1 MPLKVKILKGEFRDS
16 VVLMRISNR
25 IKALDGVEESAVL
38 MATDLNKQ
46 YLKEVGLY
54 TPEIDAA
61 GPNDLVIAVKGVNID
76 EALSTA
82 MEALAGMREEAE
94 AYYPTLSSALEEF
107 KANLAVISVPGE
119 YASMVAEEA
128 LSRGLN
134 VFLFSSGVP
143 VEEEVRL
150 KRLAQERGL
159 LLMGPDCGTAIL
171 DGYAIGFGNKV
182 PRGDIGIV
190 SAAGTGLQEVST
202 LIALMG
208 GGISQAYGTGG
219 RDLHE
224 EVGGITMAQCI
235 KLLAED
241 PQTKA
246 IVLISK
252 PPSKAALEKI
262 VKETQ
267 RTSKPVIA
275 CFIGAKNV
283 GDRIIYVETLE
294 GAAIKALE
302 AVGSGRVELL
312 GLNREEYESLARL
325 EYEKLS
331 PGQRYIRGL
340 YSGGTLAHEAIYLM
354 EKHGFKVYSNIH
366 PDTDYR
372 LDNPWES
379 KEHTIIDMGTEEF
392 VLGRPHPMIDPTLRT
407 RRIVQEASDSSVAVI
422 LLDVIL
428 GYGAH
433 PDPADEIARAVAE
446 ARKKA
451 EAEKRYL
458 AFVAHVCGTQQDPQD
473 LDEQVRKLEKEG
485 VIVIPSNAQAVK
497 MSMLIAGKGG
507 IGGE

>member
-1 MPLKVKILKGEFRDS
+1 MKILKGEFRDS
-16 VVLMRISNR
+16 VLLMRISNM
-25 IKALDGVEESAVL
+25 IKKLDGVEESAVL

-54 TPEIDAA
+54 TPEVDDA
-61 GPNDLVIAVKGVNID
+61 GPNDLVIAVRGVNI
-76 EALSTA
+76 EKALEKA
-82 MEALAGMREEAE
+82 MEALSGIDREAE
-94 AYYPTLSSALEEF
+94 AYYPTLSAALEEF
-107 KANLAVISVPGE
+107 EANLAVISVPGE
-119 YASMVAEEA
+119 YASIVAEEA
-128 LSRGLN
+128 LNKGLN

-150 KRLAQERGL
+150 KRLAREKGL
-159 LLMGPDCGTAIL
+159 LLMGPDCGTAII
-171 DGYAIGFGNKV
+171 DGYAIGFGNRV
-182 PRGDIGIV
+182 PRGNIGIV

-224 EVGGITMAQCI
+224 NVGGITMTQCI

-241 PQTKA
+241 PQTEA
-246 IVLISK
+246 IILISK
-252 PPSKAALEKI
+252 PPSETALEKI

-267 RTSKPVIA
+267 RIGKPVIA
-275 CFIGAKNV
+275 CFIGAKNK
-283 GDRIIYVETLE
+283 GGKITSVETLE
-294 GAAIKALE
+294 EAAITALK
-302 AVGSGRVELL
+302 AVGCGKLEML
-312 GLNREEYESLARL
+312 GLNLEECKSIARL

-331 PGQRYIRGL
+331 SGQRYIRGL

-366 PDTDYR
+366 TDADYR
-372 LDNPWES
+372 LDNPWIS
-379 KEHTIIDMGTEEF
+379 REHSIIDMGTEEF
-392 VLGRPHPMIDPTLRT
+392 VIGRPHPMIDPTLRT
-407 RRIVQEASDSSVAVI
+407 RRIVREASDSSVAVI

-433 PDPADEIARAVAE
+433 PDPAGEIARAVAE

-451 EAEKRYL
+451 EEEKRYL
-458 AFVAHVCGTQQDPQD
+458 AFVAHVCGTQQDPQNI
-473 LDEQVRKLEKEG
+473 DEQVRKLEKEG
-485 VIVIPSNAQAVK
+485 VIVMPSNAQAVK
-497 MSMLIAGKGG
+497 MSMLIARKGG